1 MSAAD
6 EKMAGV
12 TASDGGYPAAGEGHG
27 HAGHGEA
34 VGHAHGE
41 GHGDCGEDHGSGDGH
56 APGGHGGHGGEGH
69 GPSDEDMDG
78 DDDGEAPD
86 MAGLEAMMGGMGGAG
101 GEGGAG
107 GMDMSALMA
116 MLGKGGGKGGPG
128 GGMDMAS
135 MMGGMGGGMG
145 GMGGKGGGK
154 GQAPPED
161 TDEKKGEK
169 WVWMQKGEEVHIRFA
184 LDPPATSKKDVAV
197 TFKTNTLK
205 VVIRGETTLDGALGG
220 KVDVDDCTWL
230 LSPEKDELQVMLTKV
245 EGKTDAWRDLLA

>member
-1 MSAAD
+1 MSAD
-6 EKMAGV
+6 ESKTAGV
-12 TASDGGYPAAGEGHG
+12 TATDGGYPAAGEGEGHG
-27 HAGHGEA
+27 HAAHGESKGHGG
-34 VGHAHGE
+34 GHAHGD
-41 GHGDCGEDHGSGDGH
+41 GHNCETDHGSGDGH
-56 APGGHGGHGGEGH
+56 GHGGHGGDEGH
-69 GPSDEDMDG
+69 GHGADADG
-78 DDDGEAPD
+78 EDDGEAPD
-86 MAGLEAMMGGMGGAG
+86 MAGLEAMMGGMGG

-107 GMDMSALMA
+107 GMDMNALMA
-116 MLGKGGGKGGPG
+116 MMGKGGGKGGG

-169 WVWMQKGEEVHIRFA
+169 WHWMQKGEEVHIRFP
-184 LDPPATSKKDVAV
+184 LDPPATSKKDISV
-197 TFKTNTLK
+197 TFKSNTLK
-205 VVIRGETTLDGALGG
+205 VAIRGESTLDGTLGG